1 MLRSLVGSEMCI
13 RDSYKSDEVNG
24 SCNCRAA
31 FTFVK
36 KLPYDCSFEPTTIY
50 WGCMLQALTQF
61 IVDMSSKLVGTIESG
76 NYGLIVL
83 LIAIESSFIPF
94 PSEIVMIP
102 AGILVFQGKMSFTW
116 AVVAGIVGS
125 ILGSLFNY
133 YLAVYA
139 GRPII
144 AKYGKYFLID
154 EKKLKYAEDYFEK
167 HGHITTFICRLIP
180 GVRQIISFPA
190 GLCRMNIYLFCLY
203 TTLGCLLYTSPSPR
217 DS

>member
-1 MLRSLVGSEMCI
+1 M
-13 RDSYKSDEVNG
+13 Y
-24 SCNCRAA
+24 
-31 FTFVK
+31 
-36 KLPYDCSFEPTTIY
+36 
-50 WGCMLQALTQF
+50 MLQPLTDF
-61 IVDMSSKLVGTIESG
+61 IVGISSKLVGTIESG

-125 ILGSLFNY
+125 LIGSLFNY
-133 YLAVYA
+133 YLAIYA
-139 GRPII
+139 GRPLI

-154 EKKLKYAEDYFEK
+154 EKKLASAESYFEK
-167 HGHITTFICRLIP
+167 HGPITTFVCRLIP

-190 GLCRMNIYLFCLY
+190 GLCRMNLWLFCLY
-203 TTLGCLLYTSPSPR
+203 TTLGAGIWMVILTWFGHYVGSQSENWQTIWSQHSKAIILGTIAAISVISVTYILIQKKKKKKLST
-217 DS
+217 

>member
-1 MLRSLVGSEMCI
+1 
-13 RDSYKSDEVNG
+13 
-24 SCNCRAA
+24 
-31 FTFVK
+31 
-36 KLPYDCSFEPTTIY
+36 
-50 WGCMLQALTQF
+50 MLQALTQF

-116 AVVAGIVGS
+116 AVIAGIVGS

-180 GVRQIISFPA
+180 GIRQIISFPA
-190 GLCRMNIYLFCLY
+190 GLCRMNIFLFCLY
-203 TTLGCLLYTSPSPR
+203 TTLGAGIWMFVLTWFGYYVGSQSESWQSIWSQNSKTITFSILGVLTVITVCYVIYIKRKKSASLR
-217 DS
+217 GK